1 MKKLDATQK
10 AQVVSDFKNSCS
22 VYRLLFVKA
31 FSLASVII
39 FLSNISP
46 VSASTQILN
55 NISNNFSG
63 GTNMLKA
70 IPPAYIVGSKLYADS
85 DFAFTG
91 DEEKTLE
98 NLSPNIKLQTKAAF
112 DIAFAGRER
121 FKNGVDKFSGVNSSF
136 TSENRQFAEIKAPAV
151 IGEKQNNLSQG
162 TDQHENTNNFSFMS
176 GLSRGLARRDKEE
189 DESDKTTALGAKSPT
204 RRLSIL
210 NSNNETR
217 ILMGVTAGELSAD
230 STEAVNGSQLYS
242 LGTAVATSFGGE
254 ASYKDGKWVAPR
266 FHFKGFN
273 ENGDITDTSYNDVSS
288 AFTGVGNS
296 FEKVKDQFANIKD
309 EIGKEISTVQ
319 SDALLWNGTKG
330 AFVAEHGEQGAKT
343 NSKIT
348 SLANGDINSSS
359 SDAVAGNQLHALGS
373 SIAKTFGGQASY
385 EGGKWVASTFHFK
398 SFNENGDVTDTTYEN
413 VTAAFAGVGDS
424 IANIKNEISKE
435 ISSEK
440 SDSLNWSAKDNAFVA
455 EHGKEGSKTNS
466 KITSLANGS
475 ITKDST
481 DAVTG
486 GQLYSMN
493 NTLASYFGGGA
504 KYENDQWTAPSFT
517 LKMFGEDGKEGESQ
531 TYNNVGSAFAGI
543 DTNFSNVNKHL
554 NTVVNDFNE
563 KLDNINKEIKG
574 DSLLWSNEHDAFVAT
589 HGEKDHKIKFLAAG
603 DVGQASTDAVNGSQ
617 LYALGNGVS
626 KSLGGKASYED
637 GKWVAPTF
645 SVKTFSED
653 GTEGT
658 KEYGSVSDAFD
669 GVNVAFTNFGNKITN
684 QIKQELGN
692 QVAEQIKSDALSWND
707 GEKAY
712 DAGHGAEEARSNSK
726 IMHLADGTVASG
738 SADAVTGGQLYALGS
753 GVSKSLGGK
762 ASYEDGKW
770 VAPTFHFKGFN
781 ENGDITDTSYNDVSS
796 AFIGVGNSFKKVK
809 DQFANIKDEI
819 GKEIS
824 TVQSDALLWNGT
836 KGAFVAEHGK
846 EGSKTN
852 SKITSLANGSITK
865 DSTDAVTGGQLYS
878 MNNTLASY
886 FGGGAKYE
894 NDQWTAPSFTLKM
907 FGEDGKEGESQTYN
921 NVGSAFAG
929 IDTNFSNVNKHLNT
943 VVNDFN
949 EKLDNI
955 NKEIK
960 GDSLLWSNEHDAF
973 VATHGEKDHKIKF
986 LAAGDVGQAS
996 TDAVNGSQLY
1006 ALGNGVSKS
1015 LGGKASYED
1024 GKWVAPTFSVKTFSE
1039 DGTEGTKE
1047 YGSVSDAFDGVNV
1060 AFTNFGNK
1068 ITNQIKQELGN
1079 QVAEQIKSDALS
1091 WNDGE
1096 KAYDAGHGAE
1106 EARSNSKIMH
1116 LADGTVAS
1124 GSADAV
1130 TGGQLYALGS
1140 GVSKSLGG
1148 KASYEDGKWVAP
1160 TFHFKGFNEN
1170 GDITDTSYNDVSSA
1184 FIGVGNS
1191 FKKVKDQFANIKDEI
1206 GKEIST
1212 VQSDALLWNGTKGA
1226 FVAEHGKEG
1235 SKTNS
1240 KITSLAN
1247 GSITKDSTDAVTGG
1261 QLYSMNN
1268 TLASYFGGGA
1278 KYENDQ
1284 WTAPSFTLKMFGE
1297 DGKEG
1302 ESQTYNNVGSAFA
1315 GIDTNFSN
1323 VNKHLNTV
1331 VNDFNEKLDNIN
1343 KEIKGD
1349 SLLWSNEHDAF
1360 VATHGE
1366 KDHKIKFLAAG
1377 DVGQASTDAVNGSQL
1392 YALGNGVSKSLGGKA
1407 SYEDGKW
1414 VAPTF
1419 SVKTFSEDGTEG
1431 TKEYGSVSDAFDG
1444 VNVAFTNF
1452 GNKITNQIKQEL
1464 GNQVAEQIKSD
1475 ALSWNDGEKAYDAG
1489 HGAEEARS
1497 NSKIMHLADGTVAS
1511 GSADAVTGGQL
1522 YALGSGVSK
1531 SLGGKASYEDGK
1543 WVAPTFHFKGF
1554 NENGDITDTS
1564 YNDVSS
1570 AFIGVGNS
1578 FKKVKDQFANIKDE
1592 IGKEIS
1598 TVQSD
1603 ALLWNGTKGAFVAEH
1618 GKEGSKTNSK
1628 ITSLANGSITKDSTD
1643 AVTGG
1648 QLYSMN
1654 NTLASYFGGGA
1665 KYENDQWTAP
1675 SFTLKMFGED
1685 GKEGESQTYNN
1696 VGSAF
1701 AGIDTNFSNVNKH
1714 LNTVVNDFNEKLDNI
1729 NKEIKGDSLL
1739 WSNEHDAFVATHGE
1753 KDHKI
1758 KFLAAGDVGQAS
1770 TDAVNGSQLYALG
1783 NGVSK
1788 SLGGKASYEDGKW
1801 VAPTFSVKTFS
1812 EDGTE
1817 GTKEY
1822 GSVSD
1827 AFDGVNVAFTNFG
1840 NKITNQIKQ
1849 ELGNQVAEQIKS
1861 DALSWNDGEKAY
1873 DAGHGAE
1880 EARSNSKIMHLADGT
1895 VASGSADAVTGGQL
1909 YALGSGVSKSL
1920 GGKASYEDGK
1930 WVAPTF
1936 HFKGFNE
1943 NGDIT
1948 DTSYNDVSSAF
1959 IGVGNSF
1966 KKVKDQFANIK
1977 DEIGKEISTVQS
1989 DALLWNGT
1997 KGAFVAEHGKEGSKT
2012 NSKITSL
2019 ANGSITKDSTDAVNG
2034 SQLYA
2039 LGNGVSKSLG
2049 GKASYEDG
2057 KWVAPTF
2064 HFKGFNENGDITD
2077 TSYNDVSSAF
2087 TGVGNSFKKVKDQFA
2102 NIKDE
2107 IGKEISTVQSDA
2119 LLWNGTKGAF
2129 VAEHGKEGSKTNSKI
2144 TSLAN
2149 GSITKD
2155 STDAVTGGQLYAL
2168 GNGVSKSLGGKA
2180 SYEDG
2185 KWVAPTF
2192 HFKGFNENGDIT
2204 DTSYND
2210 VSSAFTGVG
2219 NSFKKVKDQFAN
2231 IKDEIGKEISTVQS
2245 DALLWNGTKGAF
2257 VAEHGK
2263 EGSKTNS
2270 KITSLAN
2277 GSITKDSTDAVN
2289 GSQLY
2294 ALGNGVSKSLGGKAS
2309 YEDGKWVAPTFHFK
2323 GFNENGDI
2331 TDTSYN
2337 DVSSA
2342 FTGVGNSF
2350 KKVKDQFA
2358 NIKDEIGKEIST
2370 VQSDALLWNGTKGA
2384 FVAEHGKEG
2393 SKTNSKITSLAN
2405 GSITKDSTDA
2415 VTGGQ
2420 LYSMNNTLASYF
2432 GGGAKYENDQWTA
2445 PSFTLKM
2452 FGEDGKEGESQSYN
2466 NVGSAFAGIDTNFSN
2481 VNKHLNTVVNDFN
2494 EKLDNINKEIK
2505 GDSLLWSNEHDA
2517 FVATHGK
2524 KDSKIKFLA
2533 AGDVGQASTD
2543 AVNGS
2548 QLYALGNG
2556 VSKSLGGKAS
2566 YEDGKWVAP
2575 TFHFKGFNENG
2586 DITDTSYNDVSSAF
2600 TGVGNSF
2607 KKVKDQ
2613 FANIKDEIGKEIS
2626 TVQSD
2631 ALLWN
2636 GTKGAFVAEH
2646 GKEGSKTNSKITSL
2660 ANGSITKASTDA
2672 VTGGQLYSMNNTLAS
2687 YFGGGAKYEN
2697 DQWTAPSFT
2706 LKMFGEDG
2714 KEGESQSYN
2723 NVGSAFAG
2731 IDTNFSN
2738 VNKHLN
2744 TVVND
2749 FNEKLDNIN
2758 KEIKG
2763 DSLLWSN
2770 EHDAFVATHGKKD
2783 SKIKFLAAGDVGQAS
2798 TDAVNGSQLY
2808 ALGNGV
2814 SKSLGG
2820 KASYEDGKW
2829 VAPTFHFKGFNENGD
2844 ITDTSYNDVSSAFT
2858 GVGNSFKKVK
2868 DQFAN
2873 IKDEIGKEIST
2884 VQSDALLWNG
2894 TKGAFVAEHGKEG
2907 SKTNSKITSLA
2918 NGSITKASTDAVTGG
2933 QLYSMNNTLASY
2945 FGGGAK
2951 YENDQWTAPSFTLKM
2966 FGEDG
2971 KEGESQS
2978 YNNVGSAFAGIDTNF
2993 SNVNK
2998 HLNTVVND
3006 FNEKL
3011 DNINKEIKG
3020 DSLLWSNEHDAFVAT
3035 HGKKDSKIKFLAA
3048 GDVGQASTDAV
3059 NGSQL
3064 YALGNGVSKSLG
3076 GKASYED
3083 GKWVAPTFHFKGFN
3097 ENGDITDTS
3106 YNDVS
3111 SAFIGVG
3118 NSFKKVKDQFANI
3131 KDEIGKE
3138 ISTVQSDAL
3147 LWNGTKGAF
3156 VAEHGEQG
3164 AKTNSK
3170 ITSLANGS
3178 ITKASTDAVT
3188 GGQLYSMNNTLASYF
3203 GGGAKYENDQWTAPS
3218 FTLKMFGEDG
3228 KEGESQ
3234 TYNNVG
3240 SAFAGIDT
3248 NFSNVNKHLNTVVN
3262 DFNEKL
3268 DNINK
3273 EIKGDSLLWSNEH
3286 DAFVATHGKKDSK
3299 IKFLAAGDV
3308 GQAST
3313 DAVNGS
3319 QLYALGNGVS
3329 KALGGDASYKD
3340 GKWVAPTFHFKGF
3353 NENGDITDTSYND
3366 VSSAF
3371 IGVGN
3376 SFKKVKDQFANIK
3389 DEIGKEISTVQ
3400 SDALLWNGTKGAFV
3414 AEHGEQGAKTN
3425 SKITSLANGSIT
3437 KDSTDA
3443 VTGGQLY
3450 SMNNTLASYFGG
3462 GAKYEN
3468 DQWTAPSFTL
3478 KMFGEDGKEGE
3489 SQTYNNVGSAFAGID
3504 TNFSNVN
3511 KHLNTVVNDFNEKL
3525 DNINKE
3531 IKGDSLLWSNEHDA
3545 FVATHGKK
3553 DSKIK
3558 FLAAGDVGQASTDA
3572 VNGSQLYALGNGVSK
3587 SLGGKASYEDGKW
3600 VAPTF
3605 HFKGFNENGDI
3616 TDTSYNDVSSAFTGV
3631 GNSFKKVKDQF
3642 ANIKD
3647 EIGKEI
3653 STVQSDA
3660 LLWNGTKG
3668 AFVAEHGKEGS
3679 KTNSKITSLA
3689 NGSITKDSTDAVT
3702 GGQLYSMNNTLA
3714 SYFGGGAKYENDQWT
3729 APSFTL
3735 KMFGEDG
3742 KEGESQSYNNVGSAF
3757 AGIDTNFSNVNKHL
3771 NTVVND
3777 FNEKLDNINKEIKG
3791 DSLLWSNEH
3800 DAFVATHGKKDSK
3813 IKFLAAGDVGQAS
3826 TDAVNGSQLYAL
3838 GNGVSKSLG
3847 GKASYE
3853 DGKWVAPTFHFKG
3866 FNENGDITDTSY
3878 NDVSSAFTGVGN
3890 SFKKV
3895 KDQFANIKDEIGKE
3909 ISTVQSDALLWNG
3922 TKGAFVAEHGK
3933 EGSKTNSKITSL
3945 ANGSITKASTDA
3957 VTGGQLYSMNNT
3969 LASYFGGGAKY
3980 ENDQWT
3986 APSFT
3991 LKMFGED
3998 GKEGESQTYNNVG
4011 SAFAGIDTN
4020 FSNVN
4025 KHLNTV
4031 VNDFNEKLDNINKE
4045 IKGDSLLWSNEHD
4058 AFVAT
4063 HGEKDSKIKF
4073 LAAGD
4078 VGQASTDAVNG
4089 SQLYALGNG
4098 VSKALGGD
4106 ASYKD
4111 GKWVA
4116 PTFHFKGFNEN
4127 GDITDTSYNDV
4138 SSAFTGVGNSFKK
4151 VKDQF
4156 ANIKDEIGKEIS
4168 TVQSDALLWDGTK
4181 GAFVAEHGKEGSK
4194 TNSKITSLANGSI
4207 TKDSTDAVTGG
4218 QLYAL
4223 GNGVSKSLGGKASY
4237 EDGKWVAPT
4246 FSVKTFSED
4255 GTEGTK
4261 EYGSVSDAFDG
4272 VNVAFTSFGN
4282 KITNQIKQELGNQ
4295 ITEQIKSDALS
4306 WNDGEKAYDAGHG
4319 AEGARSNSKIM
4330 HLADGTVAS
4339 GSADAV
4345 TGGQLYA
4352 LGSGVSKTLGGDASY
4367 KDGKWVAPTFHFKGF
4382 NENGDITDT
4391 SYNDVSSAFTGVG
4404 NSFEK
4409 VKDQFANIK
4418 DEIGKEIST
4427 VQSDALLWD
4436 GTKGAFVAEHGK
4448 EGSKTNSKITSLANG
4463 SITKDST
4470 DAVTGGQL
4478 YALGNGVSKSLG
4490 GKASYE
4496 DGKWVAPTFHF
4507 KGFNENGDI
4516 TDTSYNDVSSAFTG
4530 VGNSFEKVKD
4540 QFANIK
4546 DEIGKEIST
4555 VQSDALLW
4563 NGTKGAFVAEHGKEG
4578 SKTNSKITSLAN
4590 GSITKD
4596 STDAVTGGQLYS
4608 MNNTLASYF
4617 GGGAKYENDQ
4627 WTAPSFK
4634 VNTVSADGG
4643 KIEEQSY
4650 DNVAKAFASVG
4661 TSFTNLHNEVTNAVT
4676 DINNHINNVVSDSLV
4691 KQDEESKVIKIGAEK
4706 GGSSINISN
4715 SGDAA
4720 RTLTGVKSGGLT
4732 ETSTDAVNGS
4742 QLYSMNNTLASY
4754 FGGGAEYKEGKWVAP
4769 SFKVNVVN
4777 ANGDKVEEQS
4787 YKTVAEA
4794 FAGVGSSFTNIH
4806 NEVTNAVTDINNH
4819 INNVVSDSLVKQ
4831 DKKTHVIS
4839 VGGEK
4844 SGTEVTFSNTDGA
4857 SRTLTGVKA
4866 GGLTETSTDAV
4877 NGSQLFATN
4886 QNVTAVTNDLKT
4898 VSENTSKFLGGGADV
4913 LKGIAPTY
4921 TVQDKSYQS
4930 VADAFGGVD
4939 RSFTALHEE
4948 IAKNTSDLSDT
4959 LKQNALLW
4967 SDKDHA
4973 FVAIHGTD
4981 ADKKNS
4987 KITLLANGSI
4997 TKDSTDAING
5007 SQLYSMNNTLATYFG
5022 GGAEY
5027 KEGKWVAPS
5036 FKVNTVSADGGK
5048 VEEQSYDNVAAA
5060 FAGVGSS
5067 FTNLHNE
5074 LKNEISQVVKDSL
5087 VKQDEESKVIKIG
5100 AEKEGTEI
5108 TIANSDGAERS
5119 LSGVKAGTLSADS
5132 TEAVNGGQLYSLNQ
5146 TLASYFGGGAEFE
5159 NGQWVA
5165 PSFTILSFNEDGSSE
5180 ETSYNSVSAAFAG
5193 VNRSFMKLHH
5203 ELSDTVEQN
5212 ALLWS
5217 DADESF
5223 VALHGKGSEKH
5234 NSKLSHLVDGDISAG
5249 STEAITGNQLYQ
5261 LNQTLAAYLGGGASY
5276 QGGEWTAPHFEVKQ
5290 FKSDGSSSESK
5301 SYDNVAGAFEG
5312 VNGSLSGINDRLND
5326 VSKNVSTNSLKWND
5340 ELEGYD
5346 GRHNGSDSKITHVAD
5361 GDVSEGSKEVVNG
5374 GQLWETNQ
5382 KVSAVENRVESL
5394 DQHVKDVE
5402 SAVTNGAVNYDKDD
5416 AGHKTNKV
5424 TLVGGDDSA
5433 PVLIDNLAEG
5443 RIESG
5448 SKEAVTGGQL
5458 HDYTDKQMKLVLEDA
5473 KKYTDEHVTD
5483 IVNNGVSESKAYT
5496 DMKFETLNYAIED
5509 VRKEARQA
5517 AAIGLAV
5524 SNLRY
5529 YDIPGSLSVSF
5540 GSGLWRS
5547 QSAFAIGAGYT
5558 SEDGNIRS
5566 NVSITSAGGHWGI
5579 GAGITLRLR

>member
-112 DIAFAGRER
+112 DIAFAGGER

-162 TDQHENTNNFSFMS
+162 TDQHENTNNFSFMG
-176 GLSRGLARRDKEE
+176 GLPRGLARGGRAREGVL
-189 DESDKTTALGAKSPT
+189 ALGAKSPT
-204 RRLSIL
+204 KILSIL

-217 ILMGVTAGELSAD
+217 ILMDVTAGELSAD

-242 LGTAVATSFGGE
+242 LGTAIATSFGGE

-288 AFTGVGNS
+288 AFIGVGNS
-296 FEKVKDQFANIKD
+296 FKKVKDQFANIKD
-309 EIGKEISTVQ
+309 EIGKEISRVQ
-319 SDALLWNGTKG
+319 SDALLWDSAKG

-385 EGGKWVASTFHFK
+385 EGGKWVAPTFHFK

-475 ITKDST
+475 ITKAST

-645 SVKTFSED
+645 
-653 GTEGT
+653 
-658 KEYGSVSDAFD
+658 
-669 GVNVAFTNFGNKITN
+669 
-684 QIKQELGN
+684 
-692 QVAEQIKSDALSWND
+692 
-707 GEKAY
+707 
-712 DAGHGAEEARSNSK
+712 
-726 IMHLADGTVASG
+726 
-738 SADAVTGGQLYALGS
+738 
-753 GVSKSLGGK
+753 
-762 ASYEDGKW
+762 
-770 VAPTFHFKGFN
+770 HFKGFN

-796 AFIGVGNSFKKVK
+796 AFTGVGNSFKKVK

-1079 QVAEQIKSDALS
+1079 QITEQIKSDALS

-1106 EARSNSKIMH
+1106 GARSNSKIMH

-1140 GVSKSLGG
+1140 GVSKSLGGDASYKDGKWVAPTFHFKGFNENGDITDTSYNDVSSAFTGVGNSFEKVKDQFANIKDEIGKEISTVQSDALLWDGTKGAFVAEHGKEGSKTNSKITSLANGSITKDSTDAVNGSQLYALGNGVSKSLGG

-1184 FIGVGNS
+1184 FTGVGNS
-1191 FKKVKDQFANIKDEI
+1191 FEKVKDQFANIKDEI

-1212 VQSDALLWNGTKGA
+1212 VQSDALLWDGTKGA

-1247 GSITKDSTDAVTGG
+1247 GSITKASTDAVTGG

-1302 ESQTYNNVGSAFA
+1302 ESQSYNNVGSAFA

-1489 HGAEEARS
+1489 HGAEGARS

-1522 YALGSGVSK
+1522 YALGSGVSKALGGDASYKDGKWVAPTFHFKGFNENGDITDTSYNDVSSAFTGVGNSFKKVKDQFANIKDEIGKEISTVQSDALLWSGTKGAFVAEHGKEGSKTNSKITSLANGSITKDSTDAVNGSQLYALGNGVSK

-1570 AFIGVGNS
+1570 AFTGVGNS
-1578 FKKVKDQFANIKDE
+1578 FEKVKDQFANIKDE

-1685 GKEGESQTYNN
+1685 GKEGESQSYNN

-1783 NGVSK
+1783 HGVSKALGGDASYEDGKWVAPTFHFKGFNENGDITDTSYNDVSSAFTGVGNSFEKVKDQFANIKDEIGKEISTVQSDALLWSGTKGAFVAEHGEQGAKTNSKITSLANGSITKDSTDAVNGSQLYALGNGVSK

-1827 AFDGVNVAFTNFG
+1827 AFDGVNVAFTSFG

-1849 ELGNQVAEQIKS
+1849 ELGNQITEQIKS

-1880 EARSNSKIMHLADGT
+1880 GARSNSKIMHLADGT

-1909 YALGSGVSKSL
+1909 YALGSGVSKTL
-1920 GGKASYEDGK
+1920 GGDASYK
-1930 WVAPTF
+1930 
-1936 HFKGFNE
+1936 
-1943 NGDIT
+1943 
-1948 DTSYNDVSSAF
+1948 
-1959 IGVGNSF
+1959 
-1966 KKVKDQFANIK
+1966 
-1977 DEIGKEISTVQS
+1977 
-1989 DALLWNGT
+1989 
-1997 KGAFVAEHGKEGSKT
+1997 
-2012 NSKITSL
+2012 
-2019 ANGSITKDSTDAVNG
+2019 
-2034 SQLYA
+2034 
-2039 LGNGVSKSLG
+2039 
-2049 GKASYEDG
+2049 DG

-2087 TGVGNSFKKVKDQFA
+2087 TGVGNSF
-2102 NIKDE
+2102 E
-2107 IGKEISTVQSDA
+2107 
-2119 LLWNGTKGAF
+2119 
-2129 VAEHGKEGSKTNSKI
+2129 
-2144 TSLAN
+2144 
-2149 GSITKD
+2149 
-2155 STDAVTGGQLYAL
+2155 
-2168 GNGVSKSLGGKA
+2168 
-2180 SYEDG
+2180 
-2185 KWVAPTF
+2185 
-2192 HFKGFNENGDIT
+2192 
-2204 DTSYND
+2204 
-2210 VSSAFTGVG
+2210 
-2219 NSFKKVKDQFAN
+2219 
-2231 IKDEIGKEISTVQS
+2231 
-2245 DALLWNGTKGAF
+2245 
-2257 VAEHGK
+2257 
-2263 EGSKTNS
+2263 
-2270 KITSLAN
+2270 
-2277 GSITKDSTDAVN
+2277 
-2289 GSQLY
+2289 
-2294 ALGNGVSKSLGGKAS
+2294 
-2309 YEDGKWVAPTFHFK
+2309 
-2323 GFNENGDI
+2323 
-2331 TDTSYN
+2331 
-2337 DVSSA
+2337 
-2342 FTGVGNSF
+2342 
-2350 KKVKDQFA
+2350 KVKDQFA

-2548 QLYALGNG
+2548 QLYALGND

-2808 ALGNGV
+2808 ALGSGV

-2820 KASYEDGKW
+2820 KASYEDGKWVAPTFSVKTFSEDGTEGTKEYGSVSDAFDGVNVAFTSFGNKITNQIKQELGNQITEQIKSDALSWNDGEKAYDAGHGTEGARSNSKIMHLADGTVASGSADAVTGGQLYALGSGVSKTLGGDASYKDGKW

-2858 GVGNSFKKVK
+2858 GVGNSFEKVK

-2884 VQSDALLWNG
+2884 VQSDALLWDG

-2907 SKTNSKITSLA
+2907 S
-2918 NGSITKASTDAVTGG
+2918 
-2933 QLYSMNNTLASY
+2933 
-2945 FGGGAK
+2945 
-2951 YENDQWTAPSFTLKM
+2951 
-2966 FGEDG
+2966 
-2971 KEGESQS
+2971 
-2978 YNNVGSAFAGIDTNF
+2978 
-2993 SNVNK
+2993 
-2998 HLNTVVND
+2998 
-3006 FNEKL
+3006 
-3011 DNINKEIKG
+3011 
-3020 DSLLWSNEHDAFVAT
+3020 
-3035 HGKKDSKIKFLAA
+3035 
-3048 GDVGQASTDAV
+3048 
-3059 NGSQL
+3059 
-3064 YALGNGVSKSLG
+3064 
-3076 GKASYED
+3076 
-3083 GKWVAPTFHFKGFN
+3083 
-3097 ENGDITDTS
+3097 
-3106 YNDVS
+3106 
-3111 SAFIGVG
+3111 
-3118 NSFKKVKDQFANI
+3118 
-3131 KDEIGKE
+3131 
-3138 ISTVQSDAL
+3138 
-3147 LWNGTKGAF
+3147 
-3156 VAEHGEQG
+3156 
-3164 AKTNSK
+3164 KTNSK

-3329 KALGGDASYKD
+3329 KSLGGDASYED
-3340 GKWVAPTFHFKGF
+3340 GKWVAPTFHFKSF
-3353 NENGDITDTSYND
+3353 NENGDVTDTSYND

-3371 IGVGN
+3371 TGVGN
-3376 SFKKVKDQFANIK
+3376 SFEKVKDQFANIK

-3443 VTGGQLY
+3443 V
-3450 SMNNTLASYFGG
+3450 
-3462 GAKYEN
+3462 
-3468 DQWTAPSFTL
+3468 
-3478 KMFGEDGKEGE
+3478 
-3489 SQTYNNVGSAFAGID
+3489 
-3504 TNFSNVN
+3504 
-3511 KHLNTVVNDFNEKL
+3511 
-3525 DNINKE
+3525 
-3531 IKGDSLLWSNEHDA
+3531 
-3545 FVATHGKK
+3545 
-3553 DSKIK
+3553 
-3558 FLAAGDVGQASTDA
+3558 
-3572 VNGSQLYALGNGVSK
+3572 NGSQLHALGNGVSK

-3600 VAPTF
+3600 VAP
-3605 HFKGFNENGDI
+3605 I
-3616 TDTSYNDVSSAFTGV
+3616 
-3631 GNSFKKVKDQF
+3631 
-3642 ANIKD
+3642 
-3647 EIGKEI
+3647 
-3653 STVQSDA
+3653 
-3660 LLWNGTKG
+3660 
-3668 AFVAEHGKEGS
+3668 
-3679 KTNSKITSLA
+3679 
-3689 NGSITKDSTDAVT
+3689 
-3702 GGQLYSMNNTLA
+3702 
-3714 SYFGGGAKYENDQWT
+3714 
-3729 APSFTL
+3729 
-3735 KMFGEDG
+3735 
-3742 KEGESQSYNNVGSAF
+3742 
-3757 AGIDTNFSNVNKHL
+3757 
-3771 NTVVND
+3771 
-3777 FNEKLDNINKEIKG
+3777 
-3791 DSLLWSNEH
+3791 
-3800 DAFVATHGKKDSK
+3800 
-3813 IKFLAAGDVGQAS
+3813 
-3826 TDAVNGSQLYAL
+3826 
-3838 GNGVSKSLG
+3838 
-3847 GKASYE
+3847 
-3853 DGKWVAPTFHFKG
+3853 
-3866 FNENGDITDTSY
+3866 
-3878 NDVSSAFTGVGN
+3878 
-3890 SFKKV
+3890 
-3895 KDQFANIKDEIGKE
+3895 
-3909 ISTVQSDALLWNG
+3909 
-3922 TKGAFVAEHGK
+3922 
-3933 EGSKTNSKITSL
+3933 
-3945 ANGSITKASTDA
+3945 
-3957 VTGGQLYSMNNT
+3957 
-3969 LASYFGGGAKY
+3969 
-3980 ENDQWT
+3980 
-3986 APSFT
+3986 
-3991 LKMFGED
+3991 
-3998 GKEGESQTYNNVG
+3998 
-4011 SAFAGIDTN
+4011 
-4020 FSNVN
+4020 
-4025 KHLNTV
+4025 
-4031 VNDFNEKLDNINKE
+4031 
-4045 IKGDSLLWSNEHD
+4045 
-4058 AFVAT
+4058 
-4063 HGEKDSKIKF
+4063 
-4073 LAAGD
+4073 
-4078 VGQASTDAVNG
+4078 
-4089 SQLYALGNG
+4089 
-4098 VSKALGGD
+4098 
-4106 ASYKD
+4106 
-4111 GKWVA
+4111 
-4116 PTFHFKGFNEN
+4116 
-4127 GDITDTSYNDV
+4127 
-4138 SSAFTGVGNSFKK
+4138 
-4151 VKDQF
+4151 
-4156 ANIKDEIGKEIS
+4156 
-4168 TVQSDALLWDGTK
+4168 
-4181 GAFVAEHGKEGSK
+4181 
-4194 TNSKITSLANGSI
+4194 
-4207 TKDSTDAVTGG
+4207 
-4218 QLYAL
+4218 
-4223 GNGVSKSLGGKASY
+4223 
-4237 EDGKWVAPT
+4237 

-4463 SITKDST
+4463 SITKAST

-4478 YALGNGVSKSLG
+4478 YSMNNTLASYFGGGAKYENDQWTAPSFTLKMFGEDGKEGESQSYNNVGSAFAGIDTNFSNVNKHLNTVVNDFNEKLDNINKEIKGDSLLWSNEHDAFVATHGKKDSKIKFLAAGDVGQASTDAVNGSQLYALGSGVSKSLG

-4496 DGKWVAPTFHF
+4496 DGKWVAPTFSVKTFSEDGTEGTKEYGSVSDAFDGVNVAFTSFGNKITNQIKQELGNQVAEQIKSDALSWNDGEKAYDAGHGAEGARSNSKIMHLADGTVASGSADAVTGGQLYALGSGVSKALGGDASYKDGKWVAPTFHF

-4563 NGTKGAFVAEHGKEG
+4563 DGTKGAFVAEHGEQGAKTNSKITSLANGSITKDSTDAVNGSQLYALGNGVSKSLGGKASYEDGKWVAPTFSVKTFSEDGTEGTKEYGSVSDAFDGVNVAFTNFGNKITNQIKQELGNQVAEQIKSDALSWNDGEKAYDAGHGAEGARSNSKIMHLADGTVASGSADAVTGGQLYALGSGVSKALGGDASYKDGKWVAPTFHFKGFNENGDITDTSYNDVSSAFTGVGNSFKKVKDQFANIKDEIGKEISTVQSDALLWSGTKGAFVAEHGKEG
-4578 SKTNSKITSLAN
+4578 SKTNSKITSLANGSITKASTDAVTGGQLYSMNNTLASYFGGGAKYENDQWTAPSFTLKMFGEDGKEGESQTYNNVGSAFAGIDTNFSNVNKHLNTVVNDFNEKLDNINKEIKGDSLLWSNEHDAFVATHGKKDSKIKFLAAGDVGQASTDAVNGSQLYALGNGVSKSLGGDASYKDGKWVAPTFHFKGFNENGDITDTSYNDVSSAFTGVGDSFEKVKDQFANIKDEIGKEISTVQSDALLWSGTKGAFVAEHGEQGAKTNSKITSLANGSITKDSTDAVNGSQLYALGSGVSKALGGDASYKDGKWVAPTFHFKGFNENGDITDTSYNDVSSAFTGVGNSFKKVKDQFANIKDEIGKEISTVQSDALLWSGTKGAFVAEHGKEGSKTNSKITSLANGDINSSSSDAVAGNQLHALGNGVSKALGGDASYKDGKWVAPTFHFKGFNENGDITDTSYNDVSSAFTGVGDSFEKVKDQFANIKDEIGKEISTVQSDALLWNDTKGAFVAEHGEQGAKTNSKITSLAN

-4706 GGSSINISN
+4706 GGTSINISN

-4806 NEVTNAVTDINNH
+4806 KELKNEINQ
-4819 INNVVSDSLVKQ
+4819 VVGESLVKQ
-4831 DKKTHVIS
+4831 DEKTHVIS

>member
-91 DEEKTLE
+91 DEKKALE

-136 TSENRQFAEIKAPAV
+136 TIVNRPIAEIKAPAA
-151 IGEKQNNLSQG
+151 IGGKQNNLSQG
-162 TDQHENTNNFSFMS
+162 TDQHENTNSFSFMG
-176 GLSRGLARRDKEE
+176 GLPRGLARGGKEDGD
-189 DESDKTTALGAKSPT
+189 DELKLGSKSST
-204 RRLSIL
+204 RILSIL
-210 NSNNETR
+210 NNNEETR
-217 ILMGVTAGELSAD
+217 IITGVTAGELSAK
-230 STEAVNGSQLYS
+230 SIEAVNGSQLYS
-242 LGTAVATSFGGE
+242 LGTAVATSFGGK
-254 ASYKDGKWVAPR
+254 ASYEDGKWVAPT
-266 FHFKGFN
+266 FHFKGLN

-296 FEKVKDQFANIKD
+296 FKKVKDQFANIKD
-309 EIGKEISTVQ
+309 EIGKEISRVQ
-319 SDALLWNGTKG
+319 SDALLWDSTKG
-330 AFVAEHGEQGAKT
+330 AFVAEHGKEGSKT

-385 EGGKWVASTFHFK
+385 EGGKWVAPTFHFK

-440 SDSLNWSAKDNAFVA
+440 SDSLNWSAKDNAFVAEHGKEGSKTNSKITSLANGSITKDSTDAVTGGQLYSMNNTLASYFGGGAKYENDQWTAPSFTLKMFGEDGKEGESQSYNNVGSAFAGIDTNFSNVNKHLNTVVNDFNEKLDNINKEIKGDSLLWSNEHDAFVATHGEKDHKIKFLAAGDVGQASTDAVNGSQLYALGNGVSKSLGGKASYEDGKWVAPTFSVKTFSEDGTEGTKEYGSVSDAFDGVNVAFTNFGNKITNQIKQELGNQVAEQIKSDALSWNDDEKAYDAGHGAEEARSNSKIMHLADGTVASGSADAVTGGQLYALGSGVSKSLGGDASYENGKWVAPTFHFKGFNENGDITDTSYNDVSSAFTGVGNSFKKVKDQFANIKDEIGKEISTVQSDALLWNGTKGAFVA

-626 KSLGGKASYED
+626 KSLGGDASYEDGKWVAPTFSVKTFSEDGTEGTKEYGSVSDAFDGVNVAFTNFGNKITNQIKQELGNQVAEQIKSDALSWNDGEKAYDAGHGAEEARSNSKIMHLADGTVASGSADAVTGGQLYALGSGVSKSLGGDASYEDGKWVAPTFHFKGFNENGDITDTSYNDVSSAFTGVGNSFKKVKDQFANIKDEIGKEISTVQSDALLWNGTKGAFVAEHGKEGSKTNSKITSLANGSITKDSTDAVNGSQLYALGNGVSKSLGGKASYED

-753 GVSKSLGGK
+753 GVSKSLGGD
-762 ASYEDGKW
+762 ASYENGKW

-796 AFIGVGNSFKKVK
+796 AFTGVGNSFKKVK

-1140 GVSKSLGG
+1140 GVSKALGG
-1148 KASYEDGKWVAP
+1148 DASYK
-1160 TFHFKGFNEN
+1160 
-1170 GDITDTSYNDVSSA
+1170 
-1184 FIGVGNS
+1184 
-1191 FKKVKDQFANIKDEI
+1191 
-1206 GKEIST
+1206 
-1212 VQSDALLWNGTKGA
+1212 
-1226 FVAEHGKEG
+1226 
-1235 SKTNS
+1235 
-1240 KITSLAN
+1240 
-1247 GSITKDSTDAVTGG
+1247 
-1261 QLYSMNN
+1261 
-1268 TLASYFGGGA
+1268 
-1278 KYENDQ
+1278 
-1284 WTAPSFTLKMFGE
+1284 
-1297 DGKEG
+1297 
-1302 ESQTYNNVGSAFA
+1302 
-1315 GIDTNFSN
+1315 
-1323 VNKHLNTV
+1323 
-1331 VNDFNEKLDNIN
+1331 
-1343 KEIKGD
+1343 
-1349 SLLWSNEHDAF
+1349 
-1360 VATHGE
+1360 
-1366 KDHKIKFLAAG
+1366 
-1377 DVGQASTDAVNGSQL
+1377 
-1392 YALGNGVSKSLGGKA
+1392 
-1407 SYEDGKW
+1407 
-1414 VAPTF
+1414 
-1419 SVKTFSEDGTEG
+1419 
-1431 TKEYGSVSDAFDG
+1431 
-1444 VNVAFTNF
+1444 
-1452 GNKITNQIKQEL
+1452 
-1464 GNQVAEQIKSD
+1464 
-1475 ALSWNDGEKAYDAG
+1475 
-1489 HGAEEARS
+1489 
-1497 NSKIMHLADGTVAS
+1497 
-1511 GSADAVTGGQL
+1511 
-1522 YALGSGVSK
+1522 
-1531 SLGGKASYEDGK
+1531 
-1543 WVAPTFHFKGF
+1543 
-1554 NENGDITDTS
+1554 
-1564 YNDVSS
+1564 
-1570 AFIGVGNS
+1570 
-1578 FKKVKDQFANIKDE
+1578 
-1592 IGKEIS
+1592 
-1598 TVQSD
+1598 
-1603 ALLWNGTKGAFVAEH
+1603 
-1618 GKEGSKTNSK
+1618 
-1628 ITSLANGSITKDSTD
+1628 
-1643 AVTGG
+1643 
-1648 QLYSMN
+1648 
-1654 NTLASYFGGGA
+1654 
-1665 KYENDQWTAP
+1665 
-1675 SFTLKMFGED
+1675 
-1685 GKEGESQTYNN
+1685 
-1696 VGSAF
+1696 
-1701 AGIDTNFSNVNKH
+1701 
-1714 LNTVVNDFNEKLDNI
+1714 
-1729 NKEIKGDSLL
+1729 
-1739 WSNEHDAFVATHGE
+1739 
-1753 KDHKI
+1753 
-1758 KFLAAGDVGQAS
+1758 
-1770 TDAVNGSQLYALG
+1770 
-1783 NGVSK
+1783 
-1788 SLGGKASYEDGKW
+1788 
-1801 VAPTFSVKTFS
+1801 
-1812 EDGTE
+1812 
-1817 GTKEY
+1817 
-1822 GSVSD
+1822 
-1827 AFDGVNVAFTNFG
+1827 
-1840 NKITNQIKQ
+1840 
-1849 ELGNQVAEQIKS
+1849 
-1861 DALSWNDGEKAY
+1861 
-1873 DAGHGAE
+1873 
-1880 EARSNSKIMHLADGT
+1880 
-1895 VASGSADAVTGGQL
+1895 
-1909 YALGSGVSKSL
+1909 
-1920 GGKASYEDGK
+1920 
-1930 WVAPTF
+1930 
-1936 HFKGFNE
+1936 
-1943 NGDIT
+1943 
-1948 DTSYNDVSSAF
+1948 
-1959 IGVGNSF
+1959 
-1966 KKVKDQFANIK
+1966 
-1977 DEIGKEISTVQS
+1977 
-1989 DALLWNGT
+1989 
-1997 KGAFVAEHGKEGSKT
+1997 
-2012 NSKITSL
+2012 
-2019 ANGSITKDSTDAVNG
+2019 
-2034 SQLYA
+2034 
-2039 LGNGVSKSLG
+2039 
-2049 GKASYEDG
+2049 
-2057 KWVAPTF
+2057 
-2064 HFKGFNENGDITD
+2064 
-2077 TSYNDVSSAF
+2077 
-2087 TGVGNSFKKVKDQFA
+2087 
-2102 NIKDE
+2102 
-2107 IGKEISTVQSDA
+2107 
-2119 LLWNGTKGAF
+2119 
-2129 VAEHGKEGSKTNSKI
+2129 
-2144 TSLAN
+2144 
-2149 GSITKD
+2149 
-2155 STDAVTGGQLYAL
+2155 
-2168 GNGVSKSLGGKA
+2168 
-2180 SYEDG
+2180 DG

-2384 FVAEHGKEG
+2384 FVAEHGEQG
-2393 SKTNSKITSLAN
+2393 AKTNSKITSLAN

-2607 KKVKDQ
+2607 
-2613 FANIKDEIGKEIS
+2613 E
-2626 TVQSD
+2626 
-2631 ALLWN
+2631 
-2636 GTKGAFVAEH
+2636 
-2646 GKEGSKTNSKITSL
+2646 
-2660 ANGSITKASTDA
+2660 
-2672 VTGGQLYSMNNTLAS
+2672 
-2687 YFGGGAKYEN
+2687 
-2697 DQWTAPSFT
+2697 
-2706 LKMFGEDG
+2706 
-2714 KEGESQSYN
+2714 
-2723 NVGSAFAG
+2723 
-2731 IDTNFSN
+2731 
-2738 VNKHLN
+2738 
-2744 TVVND
+2744 
-2749 FNEKLDNIN
+2749 
-2758 KEIKG
+2758 
-2763 DSLLWSN
+2763 
-2770 EHDAFVATHGKKD
+2770 
-2783 SKIKFLAAGDVGQAS
+2783 
-2798 TDAVNGSQLY
+2798 
-2808 ALGNGV
+2808 
-2814 SKSLGG
+2814 
-2820 KASYEDGKW
+2820 
-2829 VAPTFHFKGFNENGD
+2829 
-2844 ITDTSYNDVSSAFT
+2844 
-2858 GVGNSFKKVK
+2858 
-2868 DQFAN
+2868 
-2873 IKDEIGKEIST
+2873 
-2884 VQSDALLWNG
+2884 
-2894 TKGAFVAEHGKEG
+2894 
-2907 SKTNSKITSLA
+2907 
-2918 NGSITKASTDAVTGG
+2918 
-2933 QLYSMNNTLASY
+2933 
-2945 FGGGAK
+2945 
-2951 YENDQWTAPSFTLKM
+2951 
-2966 FGEDG
+2966 
-2971 KEGESQS
+2971 
-2978 YNNVGSAFAGIDTNF
+2978 
-2993 SNVNK
+2993 
-2998 HLNTVVND
+2998 
-3006 FNEKL
+3006 
-3011 DNINKEIKG
+3011 
-3020 DSLLWSNEHDAFVAT
+3020 
-3035 HGKKDSKIKFLAA
+3035 
-3048 GDVGQASTDAV
+3048 
-3059 NGSQL
+3059 
-3064 YALGNGVSKSLG
+3064 
-3076 GKASYED
+3076 
-3083 GKWVAPTFHFKGFN
+3083 
-3097 ENGDITDTS
+3097 
-3106 YNDVS
+3106 
-3111 SAFIGVG
+3111 
-3118 NSFKKVKDQFANI
+3118 KVKDQFANI

-3164 AKTNSK
+3164 A
-3170 ITSLANGS
+3170 
-3178 ITKASTDAVT
+3178 
-3188 GGQLYSMNNTLASYF
+3188 
-3203 GGGAKYENDQWTAPS
+3203 
-3218 FTLKMFGEDG
+3218 
-3228 KEGESQ
+3228 
-3234 TYNNVG
+3234 
-3240 SAFAGIDT
+3240 
-3248 NFSNVNKHLNTVVN
+3248 
-3262 DFNEKL
+3262 
-3268 DNINK
+3268 
-3273 EIKGDSLLWSNEH
+3273 
-3286 DAFVATHGKKDSK
+3286 
-3299 IKFLAAGDV
+3299 
-3308 GQAST
+3308 
-3313 DAVNGS
+3313 
-3319 QLYALGNGVS
+3319 
-3329 KALGGDASYKD
+3329 
-3340 GKWVAPTFHFKGF
+3340 
-3353 NENGDITDTSYND
+3353 
-3366 VSSAF
+3366 
-3371 IGVGN
+3371 
-3376 SFKKVKDQFANIK
+3376 
-3389 DEIGKEISTVQ
+3389 
-3400 SDALLWNGTKGAFV
+3400 
-3414 AEHGEQGAKTN
+3414 
-3425 SKITSLANGSIT
+3425 
-3437 KDSTDA
+3437 
-3443 VTGGQLY
+3443 
-3450 SMNNTLASYFGG
+3450 
-3462 GAKYEN
+3462 
-3468 DQWTAPSFTL
+3468 
-3478 KMFGEDGKEGE
+3478 
-3489 SQTYNNVGSAFAGID
+3489 
-3504 TNFSNVN
+3504 
-3511 KHLNTVVNDFNEKL
+3511 
-3525 DNINKE
+3525 
-3531 IKGDSLLWSNEHDA
+3531 
-3545 FVATHGKK
+3545 
-3553 DSKIK
+3553 
-3558 FLAAGDVGQASTDA
+3558 
-3572 VNGSQLYALGNGVSK
+3572 
-3587 SLGGKASYEDGKW
+3587 
-3600 VAPTF
+3600 
-3605 HFKGFNENGDI
+3605 
-3616 TDTSYNDVSSAFTGV
+3616 
-3631 GNSFKKVKDQF
+3631 
-3642 ANIKD
+3642 
-3647 EIGKEI
+3647 
-3653 STVQSDA
+3653 
-3660 LLWNGTKG
+3660 
-3668 AFVAEHGKEGS
+3668 

-3878 NDVSSAFTGVGN
+3878 NDVSSAFTGVGD
-3890 SFKKV
+3890 SFEKV

-3922 TKGAFVAEHGK
+3922 TKGAFVAEHG
-3933 EGSKTNSKITSL
+3933 EQGAKTNSKITSL
-3945 ANGSITKASTDA
+3945 ANGSITKDSTDA

-3998 GKEGESQTYNNVG
+3998 GKEGESQSYNNVG

-4098 VSKALGGD
+4098 VSKSLGGD
-4106 ASYKD
+4106 ASYEDGKWVAPTFHFKGFNENGDITDTSYNDVSSAFTGVGDSFEKVKD
-4111 GKWVA
+4111 QFANIKDEIGKEISTVQSDALLWNGTKGAFVAEHGKEGSKTNSKITSLANGSITKDSTDAVNGSQLYALGNGVSKSLGGKASYEDGKWVAPTFSVKTFSEDGTEGTKEYGSVSDAFDGVNVAFTNFGNKITNQIKQELGNQVAEQIKSDALSWNDDEKAYDAGHGAEEARSNSKIMHLADGTVASGSADAVTGGQLYALGSGVSKSLGGDASYENGKWVA

-4168 TVQSDALLWDGTK
+4168 TVQSDALLWNGTK

-4207 TKDSTDAVTGG
+4207 TKDSTDAV
-4218 QLYAL
+4218 
-4223 GNGVSKSLGGKASY
+4223 
-4237 EDGKWVAPT
+4237 
-4246 FSVKTFSED
+4246 
-4255 GTEGTK
+4255 
-4261 EYGSVSDAFDG
+4261 
-4272 VNVAFTSFGN
+4272 
-4282 KITNQIKQELGNQ
+4282 
-4295 ITEQIKSDALS
+4295 
-4306 WNDGEKAYDAGHG
+4306 
-4319 AEGARSNSKIM
+4319 
-4330 HLADGTVAS
+4330 
-4339 GSADAV
+4339 
-4345 TGGQLYA
+4345 
-4352 LGSGVSKTLGGDASY
+4352 
-4367 KDGKWVAPTFHFKGF
+4367 
-4382 NENGDITDT
+4382 
-4391 SYNDVSSAFTGVG
+4391 
-4404 NSFEK
+4404 
-4409 VKDQFANIK
+4409 
-4418 DEIGKEIST
+4418 
-4427 VQSDALLWD
+4427 
-4436 GTKGAFVAEHGK
+4436 
-4448 EGSKTNSKITSLANG
+4448 NG
-4463 SITKDST
+4463 S
-4470 DAVTGGQL
+4470 QL

-4563 NGTKGAFVAEHGKEG
+4563 NDTKGAFVAEHGEQG
-4578 SKTNSKITSLAN
+4578 AKTNSKITSLAN

>member
-112 DIAFAGRER
+112 DIAFAGGER

-162 TDQHENTNNFSFMS
+162 TDQHENTNNFSFMG
-176 GLSRGLARRDKEE
+176 GLPRGLARGGRAREGVL
-189 DESDKTTALGAKSPT
+189 ALGAKSPT
-204 RRLSIL
+204 KILSIL

-217 ILMGVTAGELSAD
+217 ILMDVTAGELSAD

-242 LGTAVATSFGGE
+242 LGTAIATSFGGE

-288 AFTGVGNS
+288 AFIGVGNS
-296 FEKVKDQFANIKD
+296 FKKVKDQFANIKD
-309 EIGKEISTVQ
+309 EIGKEISRVQ
-319 SDALLWNGTKG
+319 SDALLWDSAKG

-385 EGGKWVASTFHFK
+385 EGGKWVAPTFHFK

-475 ITKDST
+475 ITKAST

-658 KEYGSVSDAFD
+658 KKYGSVSDAFD
-669 GVNVAFTNFGNKITN
+669 GVNVAFTSFGNKITN

-692 QVAEQIKSDALSWND
+692 QITEQIKSDALSWND

-770 VAPTFHFKGFN
+770 VAPTFSVKTFSEDGTEGTKEYGSVSDAFDGVNVAFTNFGNKITNQIKQELGNQVAEQIKSDALSWNDGEKAYDAGHGAEGARSNSKIMHLADGTVASGSADAVTGGQLYALGSGVSKTLGGDASYKDGKWVAPTFHFKGFN

-796 AFIGVGNSFKKVK
+796 AFTGVGNSFKKVK

-1079 QVAEQIKSDALS
+1079 QITEQIKSDALS

-1106 EARSNSKIMH
+1106 GARSNSKIMH

-1140 GVSKSLGG
+1140 GVSKTLGG
-1148 KASYEDGKWVAP
+1148 KASYEDGKWVAPTFSVKTFSEDGTEGTKEYGSVSDAFDGVNVAFTNFGNKITNQIKQELGNQVAEQIKSDALSWNDGEKAYDAGHGAEGARSNSKIMHLADGTVASGSADAVTGGQLYALGSGVSKTLGGDASYKDGKWVAP

-1184 FIGVGNS
+1184 FTGVGNS

-1444 VNVAFTNF
+1444 VNVAFTSF

-1464 GNQVAEQIKSD
+1464 GNQITEQIKSD

-1489 HGAEEARS
+1489 HGAEGARS

-1531 SLGGKASYEDGK
+1531 TLGGDASYKDGK

-1570 AFIGVGNS
+1570 AFTGVGNS
-1578 FKKVKDQFANIKDE
+1578 FEKVKDQFANIKDEIGKEISTVQSDALLWDGTKGAFVAEHGKEGSKTNSKITSLANGSITKDSTDAVNGSQLYALGNGVSKSLGGKASYEDGKWVAPTFSVKTFSEDGTEGTKKYGSVSDAFDGVNVAFTSFGNKITNQIKQELGNQITEQIKSDALSWNDGEKAYDAGHGAEGARSNSKIMHLADGTVASGSADAVTGGQLYALGSGVSKTLGGDASYKDGKWVAPTFHFKGFNENGDITDTSYNDVSSAFTGVGNSFEKVKDQFANIKDE

-1739 WSNEHDAFVATHGE
+1739 WSNEHDAFVATHGK
-1753 KDHKI
+1753 KDSKI
-1758 KFLAAGDVGQAS
+1758 TSLANGSITKDS

-1817 GTKEY
+1817 GTKKY

-1827 AFDGVNVAFTNFG
+1827 AFDGVNVAFTSFG

-1849 ELGNQVAEQIKS
+1849 ELGNQITEQIKS

-1880 EARSNSKIMHLADGT
+1880 GARSNSKIMHLADGT

-1909 YALGSGVSKSL
+1909 YALGS
-1920 GGKASYEDGK
+1920 
-1930 WVAPTF
+1930 
-1936 HFKGFNE
+1936 
-1943 NGDIT
+1943 
-1948 DTSYNDVSSAF
+1948 
-1959 IGVGNSF
+1959 
-1966 KKVKDQFANIK
+1966 
-1977 DEIGKEISTVQS
+1977 
-1989 DALLWNGT
+1989 
-1997 KGAFVAEHGKEGSKT
+1997 
-2012 NSKITSL
+2012 
-2019 ANGSITKDSTDAVNG
+2019 
-2034 SQLYA
+2034 
-2039 LGNGVSKSLG
+2039 
-2049 GKASYEDG
+2049 
-2057 KWVAPTF
+2057 
-2064 HFKGFNENGDITD
+2064 
-2077 TSYNDVSSAF
+2077 
-2087 TGVGNSFKKVKDQFA
+2087 
-2102 NIKDE
+2102 
-2107 IGKEISTVQSDA
+2107 
-2119 LLWNGTKGAF
+2119 
-2129 VAEHGKEGSKTNSKI
+2129 
-2144 TSLAN
+2144 
-2149 GSITKD
+2149 
-2155 STDAVTGGQLYAL
+2155 
-2168 GNGVSKSLGGKA
+2168 
-2180 SYEDG
+2180 
-2185 KWVAPTF
+2185 
-2192 HFKGFNENGDIT
+2192 
-2204 DTSYND
+2204 
-2210 VSSAFTGVG
+2210 
-2219 NSFKKVKDQFAN
+2219 
-2231 IKDEIGKEISTVQS
+2231 
-2245 DALLWNGTKGAF
+2245 
-2257 VAEHGK
+2257 
-2263 EGSKTNS
+2263 
-2270 KITSLAN
+2270 
-2277 GSITKDSTDAVN
+2277 
-2289 GSQLY
+2289 
-2294 ALGNGVSKSLGGKAS
+2294 
-2309 YEDGKWVAPTFHFK
+2309 
-2323 GFNENGDI
+2323 
-2331 TDTSYN
+2331 
-2337 DVSSA
+2337 
-2342 FTGVGNSF
+2342 
-2350 KKVKDQFA
+2350 
-2358 NIKDEIGKEIST
+2358 
-2370 VQSDALLWNGTKGA
+2370 
-2384 FVAEHGKEG
+2384 
-2393 SKTNSKITSLAN
+2393 
-2405 GSITKDSTDA
+2405 
-2415 VTGGQ
+2415 
-2420 LYSMNNTLASYF
+2420 
-2432 GGGAKYENDQWTA
+2432 
-2445 PSFTLKM
+2445 
-2452 FGEDGKEGESQSYN
+2452 
-2466 NVGSAFAGIDTNFSN
+2466 
-2481 VNKHLNTVVNDFN
+2481 
-2494 EKLDNINKEIK
+2494 
-2505 GDSLLWSNEHDA
+2505 
-2517 FVATHGK
+2517 
-2524 KDSKIKFLA
+2524 
-2533 AGDVGQASTD
+2533 
-2543 AVNGS
+2543 
-2548 QLYALGNG
+2548 
-2556 VSKSLGGKAS
+2556 
-2566 YEDGKWVAP
+2566 
-2575 TFHFKGFNENG
+2575 
-2586 DITDTSYNDVSSAF
+2586 
-2600 TGVGNSF
+2600 
-2607 KKVKDQ
+2607 
-2613 FANIKDEIGKEIS
+2613 
-2626 TVQSD
+2626 
-2631 ALLWN
+2631 
-2636 GTKGAFVAEH
+2636 
-2646 GKEGSKTNSKITSL
+2646 
-2660 ANGSITKASTDA
+2660 
-2672 VTGGQLYSMNNTLAS
+2672 
-2687 YFGGGAKYEN
+2687 
-2697 DQWTAPSFT
+2697 
-2706 LKMFGEDG
+2706 
-2714 KEGESQSYN
+2714 
-2723 NVGSAFAG
+2723 
-2731 IDTNFSN
+2731 
-2738 VNKHLN
+2738 
-2744 TVVND
+2744 
-2749 FNEKLDNIN
+2749 
-2758 KEIKG
+2758 
-2763 DSLLWSN
+2763 
-2770 EHDAFVATHGKKD
+2770 
-2783 SKIKFLAAGDVGQAS
+2783 
-2798 TDAVNGSQLY
+2798 
-2808 ALGNGV
+2808 
-2814 SKSLGG
+2814 
-2820 KASYEDGKW
+2820 
-2829 VAPTFHFKGFNENGD
+2829 
-2844 ITDTSYNDVSSAFT
+2844 
-2858 GVGNSFKKVK
+2858 
-2868 DQFAN
+2868 
-2873 IKDEIGKEIST
+2873 
-2884 VQSDALLWNG
+2884 
-2894 TKGAFVAEHGKEG
+2894 
-2907 SKTNSKITSLA
+2907 
-2918 NGSITKASTDAVTGG
+2918 
-2933 QLYSMNNTLASY
+2933 
-2945 FGGGAK
+2945 
-2951 YENDQWTAPSFTLKM
+2951 
-2966 FGEDG
+2966 
-2971 KEGESQS
+2971 
-2978 YNNVGSAFAGIDTNF
+2978 
-2993 SNVNK
+2993 
-2998 HLNTVVND
+2998 
-3006 FNEKL
+3006 
-3011 DNINKEIKG
+3011 
-3020 DSLLWSNEHDAFVAT
+3020 
-3035 HGKKDSKIKFLAA
+3035 
-3048 GDVGQASTDAV
+3048 
-3059 NGSQL
+3059 
-3064 YALGNGVSKSLG
+3064 
-3076 GKASYED
+3076 
-3083 GKWVAPTFHFKGFN
+3083 
-3097 ENGDITDTS
+3097 
-3106 YNDVS
+3106 
-3111 SAFIGVG
+3111 
-3118 NSFKKVKDQFANI
+3118 
-3131 KDEIGKE
+3131 
-3138 ISTVQSDAL
+3138 
-3147 LWNGTKGAF
+3147 
-3156 VAEHGEQG
+3156 
-3164 AKTNSK
+3164 
-3170 ITSLANGS
+3170 
-3178 ITKASTDAVT
+3178 
-3188 GGQLYSMNNTLASYF
+3188 
-3203 GGGAKYENDQWTAPS
+3203 
-3218 FTLKMFGEDG
+3218 
-3228 KEGESQ
+3228 
-3234 TYNNVG
+3234 
-3240 SAFAGIDT
+3240 
-3248 NFSNVNKHLNTVVN
+3248 
-3262 DFNEKL
+3262 
-3268 DNINK
+3268 
-3273 EIKGDSLLWSNEH
+3273 
-3286 DAFVATHGKKDSK
+3286 
-3299 IKFLAAGDV
+3299 
-3308 GQAST
+3308 
-3313 DAVNGS
+3313 
-3319 QLYALGNGVS
+3319 GVS

-3371 IGVGN
+3371 TGVGN
-3376 SFKKVKDQFANIK
+3376 SFEKVKDQFANIK

-3400 SDALLWNGTKGAFV
+3400 SDALLWDGTKGAFV
-3414 AEHGEQGAKTN
+3414 AEHGKEGSKTN
-3425 SKITSLANGSIT
+3425 SKITSLANGDINSSSSDAVAGNQLHALGNGVSKALGGKASYEDGKWVAPTFSVKTFSEDGTEGTKKYGSVSDAFDGVNVAFTSFGNKIT
-3437 KDSTDA
+3437 NQIKQELGNQITEQIKSDALSWNDGEKAYDAGHGAEGARSNSKIMHLADGTVASGSADA

-3450 SMNNTLASYFGG
+3450 
-3462 GAKYEN
+3462 
-3468 DQWTAPSFTL
+3468 
-3478 KMFGEDGKEGE
+3478 
-3489 SQTYNNVGSAFAGID
+3489 
-3504 TNFSNVN
+3504 
-3511 KHLNTVVNDFNEKL
+3511 
-3525 DNINKE
+3525 
-3531 IKGDSLLWSNEHDA
+3531 
-3545 FVATHGKK
+3545 
-3553 DSKIK
+3553 
-3558 FLAAGDVGQASTDA
+3558 
-3572 VNGSQLYALGNGVSK
+3572 ALGSGVSK
-3587 SLGGKASYEDGKW
+3587 TLGGDASYKDGKW

-3631 GNSFKKVKDQF
+3631 GNSF
-3642 ANIKD
+3642 
-3647 EIGKEI
+3647 E
-3653 STVQSDA
+3653 
-3660 LLWNGTKG
+3660 
-3668 AFVAEHGKEGS
+3668 
-3679 KTNSKITSLA
+3679 
-3689 NGSITKDSTDAVT
+3689 
-3702 GGQLYSMNNTLA
+3702 
-3714 SYFGGGAKYENDQWT
+3714 
-3729 APSFTL
+3729 
-3735 KMFGEDG
+3735 
-3742 KEGESQSYNNVGSAF
+3742 
-3757 AGIDTNFSNVNKHL
+3757 
-3771 NTVVND
+3771 
-3777 FNEKLDNINKEIKG
+3777 
-3791 DSLLWSNEH
+3791 
-3800 DAFVATHGKKDSK
+3800 
-3813 IKFLAAGDVGQAS
+3813 
-3826 TDAVNGSQLYAL
+3826 
-3838 GNGVSKSLG
+3838 
-3847 GKASYE
+3847 
-3853 DGKWVAPTFHFKG
+3853 
-3866 FNENGDITDTSY
+3866 
-3878 NDVSSAFTGVGN
+3878 
-3890 SFKKV
+3890 KV

-4063 HGEKDSKIKF
+4063 HGKKD
-4073 LAAGD
+4073 
-4078 VGQASTDAVNG
+4078 
-4089 SQLYALGNG
+4089 
-4098 VSKALGGD
+4098 
-4106 ASYKD
+4106 
-4111 GKWVA
+4111 
-4116 PTFHFKGFNEN
+4116 
-4127 GDITDTSYNDV
+4127 
-4138 SSAFTGVGNSFKK
+4138 
-4151 VKDQF
+4151 
-4156 ANIKDEIGKEIS
+4156 
-4168 TVQSDALLWDGTK
+4168 
-4181 GAFVAEHGKEGSK
+4181 
-4194 TNSKITSLANGSI
+4194 SKITSLANGSI
-4207 TKDSTDAVTGG
+4207 TKDSTDAVNGS

-4463 SITKDST
+4463 DINSSSSDAVNGSQLYALGNGVSKALGGKASYEDGKWVAPTFSVKTFSEDGTEGTKKYGSVSDAFDGVNVAFTSFGNKITNQIKQELGNQITEQIKSDALSWNDGEKAYDAGHGAEGARSNSKIMHLADGT
-4470 DAVTGGQL
+4470 VASGSADAVTGGQL
-4478 YALGNGVSKSLG
+4478 YALGSGVSKTLG
-4490 GKASYE
+4490 GDASYK

-4590 GSITKD
+4590 GSITKASTD
-4596 STDAVTGGQLYS
+4596 AVTGGQLYSMNNTLASYFGGGAKYENDQWTAPSFTLKMFGEDGKEGESQTYNNVGSAFAGIDTNFSNVNKHLNTVVNDFNEKLDNINKEIKGDSLLWSNEHDAFVATHGKKDSKITSLANGSITKDSTDAVNGSQLYALGNGVSKSLGGKASYEDGKWVAPTFSVKTFSEDGTEGTKEYGSVSDAFDGVNVAFTSFGNKITNQIKQELGNQITEQIKSDALSWNDGEKAYDAGHGAEGARSNSKIMHLADGTVASGSADAVTGGQLYALGSGVSKALGGDASYKDGKWVAPTFHFKGFNENGDITDTSYNDVSSAFTGVGNSFEKVKDQFANIKDEIGKEISTVQSDALLWNGTKGAFVAEHGKEGSKTNSKITSLANGSITKASTDAVTGGQLYSMNNTLASYFGGGAKYENDQWTAPSFTLKMFGEDGKEGESQTYNNVGSAFAGIDTNFSNVNKHLNTVVNDFNEKLDNINKEIKGDSLLWSNEHDAFVATHGKKDSKIKFLAAGDVGQASTDAVNGSQLYALGNGVSKALGGDASYKDGKWVAPTFHFKGFNENGDITDTSYNDVSSAFTGVGDSFEKVKDQFANIKDEIGKEISTVQSDALLWSGTKGAFVAEHGEQGAKTNSKITSLANGSITKDSTDAVNGSQLYALGNGVSKALGGDASYKDGKWVAPTFHFKGFNENGDITDTSYNDVSSAFTGVGNSFKKVKDQFANIKDEIGKEISTVQSDALLWSGTKGAFVAEHGKEGSKTNSKITSLANGDINSSSSDAVAGNQLHALGNGVSKALGGDASYKDGKWVAPTFHFKGFNENGDITDTSYNDVSSAFTGVGDSFEKVKDQFANIKDEIGKEISTVQSDALLWNDTKGAFVAEHGEQGAKTNSKITSLANGSITKASTDAVTGGQLYS

-4806 NEVTNAVTDINNH
+4806 KELKNEINQ
-4819 INNVVSDSLVKQ
+4819 VVGESLVKQ
-4831 DKKTHVIS
+4831 DEKTHVIS